1 MFYTPWRMARR
12 CLRWQTNIYSGR
24 RPSTASARRMSWRCF
39 RAIRALCGSRSHE
52 VANAVDVG
60 GAMAPMRL
68 APCLLEN
75 QMTALRW
82 LLLIAL
88 LPFALPLQ
96 AADGL
101 VTVPSPLAPRVA
113 ME

>member
-1 MFYTPWRMARR
+1 
-12 CLRWQTNIYSGR
+12 
-24 RPSTASARRMSWRCF
+24 
-39 RAIRALCGSRSHE
+39 
-52 VANAVDVG
+52 
-60 GAMAPMRL
+60 MAPMRL